1 MKQFWGDV
9 TISGEYS
16 IVTFVTRVDSV
27 CDGYINVKSTN
38 SSRTVLCFEK
48 YYSTYI

>member
-16 IVTFVTRVDSV
+16 IVTFVTRV
-27 CDGYINVKSTN
+27 
-38 SSRTVLCFEK
+38 TVFVMATLM
-48 YYSTYI
+48 

>member
-16 IVTFVTRVDSV
+16 IVTFVTKFNSV
-27 CDGYINVKSTN
+27 CDGNISVKSTN

-48 YYSTYI
+48 Y